1 MGTEIPGKLGM
12 TMGTEIP
19 GKLGM
24 TYRRNL

>member
-1 MGTEIPGKLGM
+1 MGTEIPRKLGM